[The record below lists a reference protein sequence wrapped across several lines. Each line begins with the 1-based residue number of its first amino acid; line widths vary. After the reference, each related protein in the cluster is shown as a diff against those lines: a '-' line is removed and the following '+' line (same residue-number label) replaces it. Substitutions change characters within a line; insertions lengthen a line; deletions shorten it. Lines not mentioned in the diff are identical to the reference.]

1 MFWRALAATVG
12 LTAALTV
19 HAPTASAYELGWWE
33 KASGVATCVI
43 ESGNHFMC
51 GAYDTA
57 GTPLGVV
64 VDIWFDW
71 YCQPGPITSGSN
83 ATGSPLQIRFL
94 SPVSG
99 AGCWPNSDGS
109 PTYWNQYYGWYSGAG
124 YSGQL
129 FYNPWYV
136 AARTYYVV
144 PRNPAD
150 PAATGTIVE
159 VW

>member
-1 MFWRALAATVG
+1 MWRALATSI
-12 LTAALTV
+12 AA
-19 HAPTASAYELGWWE
+19 AAASLVAVPRAGGYELGWWE

-51 GAYDTA
+51 GAYDA
-57 GTPLGVV
+57 YGNHLGVV

-83 ATGSPLQIRFL
+83 VSTTPLRIRFL

-99 AGCWPNSDGS
+99 AGCHPNSDGAPS
-109 PTYWNQYYGWYSGAG
+109 YWNRFYGWHNGVGG

-136 AARTYYVV
+136 TAGTYYVF
-144 PRNPAD
+144 PRDPSD